1 MMPLL
6 YRTQVFKE
14 PACLML
20 LSRVQE
26 PALRSEEAATG
37 GALPCFTVEY
47 VLVLSSTD
55 RGEEETSQRE
65 YSNLEC

>member
-1 MMPLL
+1 
-6 YRTQVFKE
+6 
-14 PACLML
+14 ML

-65 YSNLEC
+65 FISSIQ